1 MGKMTRRDFL
11 KIGFTGAALTG
22 MGGALTSCF
31 SPAPEV
37 PRKMAR
43 TAGKPVTVAST
54 CRLCP
59 AGCGILGEVADGR
72 VTKIMG
78 NPRHP
83 NNRGKLCSR
92 GHAGL
97 NVLYDPDRLLSPL
110 KRSGARGA
118 GRWTKITWEQALEE
132 ISKRLAPLRQQ
143 GKTDTLWVEQ
153 GIGAEHDLLFLQF
166 LKAYGGPAVFSDSSF
181 PNESRALGQSLTWGT
196 EPLVND
202 AAKARL
208 ILNFGANPYENH
220 EQYIPLA
227 QRIIEGRLNNG
238 AKLVTFDVRLSNT
251 AGKSQEW
258 IPVNP
263 GTDGAIALAMAHHIL
278 QQGLQD
284 AEFLNKW
291 TNVSPAKLIE
301 HLAPYTPEQAE
312 KTSGVK
318 AAEIRRLAV
327 ELAQAKPA
335 TILTGRGVGGHQNG
349 VLTERCVSLLCAVIG
364 NIDIPGGNCLP
375 RVMDLGE
382 PALKTSF
389 SSSPQAFSVLK
400 EGKKKPEVFL
410 AYMANPA
417 YANPGAA
424 EVVQILKDEKKV
436 PFLVVADTHLTET
449 GALADILLPMAT
461 YLESWNLETR
471 PAMDLVPFV
480 SIRQPIAAPLGKSL
494 AMGDVVLDLGRR
506 LGGDLA
512 KAMAYT
518 NCEEFI
524 DRVSARI
531 EGLTAGGGS
540 QGLKREGV
548 WVQAGAKPSYRS
560 FEKKGFP
567 TSSGKG
573 EIFSK
578 RLLDRGLPALP
589 VYAPIPAHQDFK
601 EGDLILTVHRVNV
614 MTPSLGNAKW
624 LAEIFHANP
633 LWLNPRTAEARGIR
647 DGDLVKITSKA
658 GTLTTRVRLSQG
670 VHPRVATLAEG
681 LGHSELG
688 KIAKAKAAKT
698 ADLDSS
704 LVWWGK
710 EGNGVNPQAV
720 IPMEL
725 DPIAGGAVWN
735 DTKVTVTK
743 A

>member
-1 MGKMTRRDFL
+1 M
-11 KIGFTGAALTG
+11 
-22 MGGALTSCF
+22 
-31 SPAPEV
+31 
-37 PRKMAR
+37 
-43 TAGKPVTVAST
+43 
-54 CRLCP
+54 
-59 AGCGILGEVADGR
+59 
-72 VTKIMG
+72 
-78 NPRHP
+78 
-83 NNRGKLCSR
+83 
-92 GHAGL
+92 
-97 NVLYDPDRLLSPL
+97 
-110 KRSGARGA
+110 
-118 GRWTKITWEQALEE
+118 
-132 ISKRLAPLRQQ
+132 
-143 GKTDTLWVEQ
+143 EQ
-153 GIGAEHDLLFLQF
+153 GVGGEHDLLFLHF

-181 PNESRALGQSLTWGT
+181 PNESRALGQSLTWGA

-202 AAKARL
+202 AAKARF

-220 EQYIPLA
+220 EQYIPLS
-227 QRIIEGRLNNG
+227 QRIIEGRMNNG

-258 IPVNP
+258 IPVIP
-263 GTDGAIALAMAHHIL
+263 GTDGVIALAMAQHIL
-278 QQGLQD
+278 RQGLQD
-284 AEFLNKW
+284 VEFLNKW
-291 TNVSPAKLIE
+291 TNVSAAKLSE

-312 KTSGVK
+312 KVSGVK

-349 VLTERCVSLLCAVIG
+349 VLTERCISLLCAVIG

-375 RVMDLGE
+375 RAMDLGE
-382 PALKTSF
+382 PSLKTAF

-400 EGKKKPEVFL
+400 EGKKNPEVFL

-417 YANPGAA
+417 YANPGAG

-436 PFLVVADTHLTET
+436 PFLIVADTHLTET

-471 PAMDLVPFV
+471 PAMDLAPFV
-480 SIRQPIAAPLGKSL
+480 SIRQPLASPLGKSL
-494 AMGDVVLDLGRR
+494 GMGEVVLDLGKR

-512 KAMAYT
+512 KALAYT
-518 NCEEFI
+518 KSEEFI

-531 EGLTAGGGS
+531 EGLAAGGGV

-548 WVQAGAKPSYRS
+548 WIQTGAKPSYRS

-567 TSSGKG
+567 TPSGKG

-578 RLLDRGLPALP
+578 RLQDRGLPAMP
-589 VYAPIPAHQDFK
+589 VYEPISAHQDLK
-601 EGDLILTVHRVNV
+601 EGELILTVHRVNV
-614 MTPSLGNAKW
+614 MTPGLGNSKW
-624 LAEIFHANP
+624 LAEIFHANS
-633 LWLNPRTAEARGIR
+633 LWINPRTAEARGIR
-647 DGDLVKITSKA
+647 EGDSVKITSKA
-658 GTLTTRVRLSQG
+658 GMLTAKARLSQG

-688 KIAKAKAAKT
+688 KIARAKAAKT

-704 LVWWGK
+704 LVWWEK

-720 IPMEL
+720 IPL
-725 DPIAGGAVWN
+725 DLEPIAGGVAWN
-735 DTKVTVTK
+735 DTKITITK

>member
-1 MGKMTRRDFL
+1 MGKLTRRDFL
-11 KIGFTGAALTG
+11 KIGVTGAALTG
-22 MGGALTSCF
+22 LGGALTGCF
-31 SPAPEV
+31 SPPPEV

-43 TAGKPVTVAST
+43 TAGKPITLAST

-72 VTKIMG
+72 VTKING

-83 NNRGKLCSR
+83 NNRGKLCPR

-97 NVLYDPDRLLSPL
+97 NVLYDPDRLLFPL
-110 KRSGARGA
+110 KRSGARGE
-118 GRWTKITWEQALEE
+118 GRWTRITWEQALEE
-132 ISKRLAPLRQQ
+132 ISKRLAPLPAQ
-143 GKTDTLWVEQ
+143 GKTEALWVEQ
-153 GIGAEHDLLFLQF
+153 GVGGEHDLLFLHF
-166 LKAYGGPAVFSDSSF
+166 LKAFGNPAIFNDSSY
-181 PNESRALGQSLTWGT
+181 PGESRAFAQSLTWGA

-202 AAKARL
+202 AAKARF

-220 EQYIPLA
+220 EQYVPLA
-227 QRIIEGRLNNG
+227 QRIVEGRLNNG
-238 AKLVTFDVRLSNT
+238 AKMVTFDVRLSNT
-251 AGKSQEW
+251 AGKSHEW
-258 IPVNP
+258 IPVAP
-263 GTDGAIALAMAHHIL
+263 GTDGIVALALAHHIL
-278 QQGLQD
+278 QQGLHD

-291 TNVSPAKLIE
+291 TNVPAAKLSE

-318 AAEIRRLAV
+318 ATEIRRLAV

-335 TILTGRGVGGHQNG
+335 TVLTGRGVGGHHNG

-375 RVMDLGE
+375 RVLDLGE
-382 PALKTSF
+382 PALKTVYP
-389 SSSPQAFSVLK
+389 SSPGAFSVLK
-400 EGKKKPEVFL
+400 EGKKRPEVFL

-417 YANPGAA
+417 YANPAPS
-424 EVVQILKDEKKV
+424 EVAQILKDEKKV

-480 SIRQPIAAPLGKSL
+480 SIRQPISPPLGKSL
-494 AMGDVVLDLGRR
+494 PMGDAVLELGKR

-512 KAMAYT
+512 KAMAFSKS
-518 NCEEFI
+518 EEFI
-524 DRVSARI
+524 DRAASRI
-531 EGLTAGGGS
+531 EGLAAAGGVA
-540 QGLKREGV
+540 GLKKEGI
-548 WVQAGAKPSYRS
+548 WVQSGAKPAYRS
-560 FEKKGFP
+560 FEKKGFSTP
-567 TSSGKG
+567 SGKG
-573 EIFSK
+573 ELFSK
-578 RLLDRGLPALP
+578 RLLDRGLSALP
-589 VYAPIPAHQDFK
+589 VYEPIPAHRDFK

-614 MTPSLGNAKW
+614 MSPGLGNAKW
-624 LAEIFHANP
+624 LAEIFHTNF
-633 LWLNPRTAEARGIR
+633 LWLNPRTAESKGIR
-647 DGDLVKITSKA
+647 EGDVVKIASKA
-658 GTLTTRVRLSQG
+658 GTLTLKVRLSQG

-688 KIAKAKAAKT
+688 KIARAKAAKT

-704 LVWWGK
+704 LVWWEK
-710 EGNGVNPQAV
+710 EGNGVNPLAL
-720 IPMEL
+720 IPMDL
-725 DPIAGGAVWN
+725 DPIAGGAAWN
-735 DTKVTVTK
+735 DTKVTITK

>member
-1 MGKMTRRDFL
+1 MGKMTRRNFL
-11 KIGFTGAALTG
+11 KIGVTGAALAG
-22 MGGALTSCF
+22 LGGSLTSCF

-37 PRKMAR
+37 PRKMSR
-43 TAGKPVTVAST
+43 SAGKPVTMAST

-72 VTKIMG
+72 VTKITG

-97 NVLYDPDRLLSPL
+97 NVLYDPDRLLFPL
-110 KRSGARGA
+110 KRSGARGE
-118 GRWTKITWEQALEE
+118 GRWTRVTWEQALEE
-132 ISKRLAPLRQQ
+132 VSQRLTPLRQE
-143 GKTDTLWVEQ
+143 GKTEALWVEL
-153 GIGAEHDLLFLQF
+153 GIGGEHDLLFLHF
-166 LKAYGGPAVFSDSSF
+166 LKAFGNPAVFSDSSF
-181 PNESRALGQSLTWGT
+181 PNESRAFGQSVTWGA

-202 AAKARL
+202 AAKARF

-220 EQYIPLA
+220 EQYVPLS
-227 QRIIEGRLNNG
+227 QRIIAGRLNNG

-258 IPVNP
+258 IPVIP
-263 GTDGAIALAMAHHIL
+263 GTDGVIALAMAHHIL
-278 QQGLQD
+278 QQGLHD

-291 TNVSPAKLIE
+291 TNVPVAKLSE

-327 ELAQAKPA
+327 ELAQARPA

-375 RVMDLGE
+375 RVLDLGE
-382 PALKTSF
+382 PALKAPF
-389 SSSPQAFSVLK
+389 SSSPQAFSFLK
-400 EGKKKPEVFL
+400 EGKKKPEIL
-410 AYMANPA
+410 LEYLANPA
-417 YANPGAA
+417 YANPGAG
-424 EVVQILKDEKKV
+424 EIVQILKDEKKV

-480 SIRQPIAAPLGKSL
+480 SIRQPISPPLGKSL

-512 KAMAYT
+512 KAMAYS

-524 DRVSARI
+524 DRVSAHI
-531 EGLTAGGGS
+531 EGLPAGGGI
-540 QGLKREGV
+540 QGLKKEGV
-548 WVQAGAKPSYRS
+548 WVQAGAKPSYRA
-560 FEKKGFP
+560 FEKKGFSTP
-567 TSSGKG
+567 SGKG
-573 EIFSK
+573 EIFSR
-578 RLLDRGLPALP
+578 RLLDRGFPAMP
-589 VYAPIPAHQDFK
+589 VYVPIPAHQEIK
-601 EGDLILTVHRVNV
+601 EGDLILTVSRVNV
-614 MTPSLGNAKW
+614 MTPGLGNAKW
-624 LAEIFHANP
+624 LAEIFHTNF

-647 DGDLVKITSKA
+647 EGDPVKITSQA
-658 GTLTTRVRLSQG
+658 GTLTAKVRLSQG

-688 KIAKAKAAKT
+688 KIARAKAAKT

-704 LVWWGK
+704 LVWWEK
-710 EGNGVNPQAV
+710 EGNGVNPQV
-720 IPMEL
+720 LIPMEL
-725 DPIAGGAVWN
+725 DPIAGGAAWN

>member
-1 MGKMTRRDFL
+1 MAGV
-11 KIGFTGAALTG
+11 
-22 MGGALTSCF
+22 GGALTGCF

-43 TAGKPVTVAST
+43 TAGKPVVVAST

-59 AGCGILGEVADGR
+59 AGCGILGEVIDGR
-72 VTKIMG
+72 VTRIIG

-83 NNRGKLCSR
+83 NSRGKLCSR
-92 GHAGL
+92 GYAGL
-97 NVLYDPDRLLSPL
+97 NVLYDPDRLLYPL
-110 KRSGARGA
+110 KRSGARGE
-118 GRWTKITWEQALEE
+118 GRWTRITWEQALEE
-132 ISKRLAPLRQQ
+132 ISKRLTMLRQQ
-143 GKTDTLWVEQ
+143 GRTDALWVEQ
-153 GIGAEHDLLFLQF
+153 GIGGENDLLFLHF
-166 LKAYGGPAVFSDSSF
+166 LKAYGGPAIFRDSSF
-181 PNESRALGQSLTWGT
+181 PDESRAAGQRLTWGA
-196 EPLVND
+196 EPLIND
-202 AAKARL
+202 AAKSRF

-220 EQYIPLA
+220 DQYIPLS
-227 QRIIEGRLNNG
+227 QRIIEARMNNG

-263 GTDGAIALAMAHHIL
+263 GTDGIIALAMAQHIL

-291 TNVSPAKLIE
+291 TNVPAAKLSE

-335 TILTGRGVGGHQNG
+335 TILSGRGIWGHWNG

-364 NIDIPGGNCLP
+364 NIDVPGGNCLP
-375 RVMDLGE
+375 RVVDLGE
-382 PALKTSF
+382 PSLKTAF
-389 SSSPQAFSVLK
+389 SSSPQAFSALID
-400 EGKKKPEVFL
+400 GKKKPEVYL

-424 EVVQILKDEKKV
+424 EVVQVLKDEKRV
-436 PFLVVADTHLTET
+436 PFLIVADTHLTET

-471 PAMDLVPFV
+471 PAMDLAPFV
-480 SIRQPIAAPLGKSL
+480 SIRQPITAPLGKSL
-494 AMGDVVLDLGRR
+494 GMGEVVLDLGKR
-506 LGGDLA
+506 LGGDVA
-512 KAMAYT
+512 KAMPDAKS
-518 NCEEFI
+518 EEFI

-531 EGLTAGGGS
+531 EGLAAGGGI
-540 QGLKREGV
+540 QALKKEGV
-548 WVQAGAKPSYRS
+548 WVQTGAKPSYRA
-560 FEKKGFP
+560 FEKKGFSTP
-567 TSSGKG
+567 SGKV

-578 RLLDRGLPALP
+578 WLQDRGRPPMP
-589 VYAPIPAHQDFK
+589 VYEPIPAHREFK

-614 MTPSLGNAKW
+614 MTPALGNSKW
-624 LAEIFHANP
+624 LAEIFHANY
-633 LWLNPRTAEARGIR
+633 LWLNTRTAESRGIR
-647 DGDLVKITSKA
+647 EGEPVKITSKA
-658 GTLTTRVRLSQG
+658 GTLIAKVRLSQG
-670 VHPRVATLAEG
+670 IHPRVATLAEG
-681 LGHSELG
+681 VGHSELG

-720 IPMEL
+720 IPLEL
-725 DPIAGGAVWN
+725 DPISGGAVWN
-735 DTKVTVTK
+735 DTKITITK